1 MAVVFFLAR
10 AAAEALA
17 AVLDDMA
24 AATSL
29 VFLSG
34 RRIVG
39 VVRDAGRGIV
49 RIVVFA
55 DVC

>member
-1 MAVVFFLAR
+1 MVFFLAR

-55 DVC
+55 DLC